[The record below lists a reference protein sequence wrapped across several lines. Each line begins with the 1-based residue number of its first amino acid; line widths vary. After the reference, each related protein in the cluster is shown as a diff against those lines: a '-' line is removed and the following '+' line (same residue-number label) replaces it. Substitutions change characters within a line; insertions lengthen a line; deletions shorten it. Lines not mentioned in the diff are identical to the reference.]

1 MEICRVGRF
10 TRRQAEGWGAIE
22 KLRMMAGMYALDQ
35 RKDAALSQLSARLAA
50 GSDSERVA
58 ARLVMDDAEGAASIA
73 ARSSDA
79 AAYRLALLRCRS
91 QSDAAPSCRALTV
104 QAWQQLDP
112 QDARP
117 WARLVA
123 QAWER
128 KDEAAAAQAVEEM
141 LQRRP
146 RGTNSPLLESLYQAQ
161 DAVADV
167 EARGLLVME
176 LIGRDSL
183 LSPWD
188 GVFVF
193 SRYCSADRLKDASL
207 RARCERVARWQLQ
220 HATDLVEA
228 GSATAIADRVG
239 LPADQRPFTGEQLRR
254 GQERFMAW
262 STQRLGMSCAELQ
275 HTSEWMV
282 QRVQLGELKMAL
294 QAAADR

>member
-22 KLRMMAGMYALDQ
+22 KLKMMAGLYALDQ

-79 AAYRLALLRCRS
+79 VAYRLALLRCRS

-146 RGTNSPLLESLYQAQ
+146 RGTFSPLLEAMFNARA
-161 DAVADV
+161 AVADV
-167 EARGLLVME
+167 EARGLLTVEM
-176 LIGRDSL
+176 IGRDAGL
-183 LSPWD
+183 PRDDIIFL
-188 GVFVF
+188 
-193 SRYCSADRLKDASL
+193 RYCSAERVQDTAR
-207 RARCERVARWQLQ
+207 RARCERLARWQLE
-220 HATDLVEA
+220 HANDLTDA
-228 GSATAIADRVG
+228 MIATAIADRVA
-239 LPADQRPFTGEQLRR
+239 LPAEQRPFTGEQLKR
-254 GQERFMAW
+254 GQEWFMEQ
-262 STQRLGMSCAELQ
+262 SDKVFGMSCTGLRR
-275 HTSEWMV
+275 TSEWME
-282 QRVQLGELKMAL
+282 QRVQRGELKMVL
-294 QAAADR
+294 QGAADR